1 MTKNLVIVES
11 PAKAGTLHKFLGP
24 GYQIEASYGH
34 VRDLPKSKMGVD
46 IQNGFKPH
54 YVIPQKSKKVVH
66 RLQQQAKKVKAI
78 YLAPDPDREGEAISW
93 HLAHLLSGNS
103 KAIWRV
109 VFNEITRDAVVHA
122 FERPRQID
130 QKLVDAQQA
139 RRVLDR
145 IVGYELSPL
154 LWKKVG
160 RGLSAGRVQ
169 SVALRLIVERERE
182 IRKFKPEEYWT
193 LIARL
198 SSKRPVERE
207 KIFKARLDRIGKAK
221 VELKNEAETLKLKEF
236 LAKQVYRVISIQ
248 KNERR
253 RRPQAPYTTSKLQ
266 QEAYGRLGFSA
277 AKTMRIA
284 QQLYEGVQLG
294 EEGSVGLI
302 TYMRTDSV
310 NVAQSAREEARRYI
324 AEHFGSDYLPKTPNL
339 YRSKKG
345 AQEAHEAIRPTSVA
359 RHPDKIKRHLNQD
372 QLKLY
377 DLIWR
382 KFLASQ
388 MTVAIDLV
396 TSIEILAGTEYFFK
410 ATGTRNLFPGFSAVL
425 SDVNR
430 TAKKDQKEEDEE
442 AGTQEFPELERNEE
456 LELHELIGDQHFTK
470 PPPRFND
477 ASLVKVLEEKG
488 IGRPSTYAP
497 IIYTLVARGYVQ
509 RKGGALI
516 PMELAETVITLL
528 VKHFPS
534 ILDVKFTAL
543 MEEELDKIEEG
554 TLNWVK
560 VLQDFHGPFQ
570 QWLSEAKEK
579 MKTVKREAVPAH
591 ENCDKCG
598 KPMVI
603 KWGRFGKFIACSGFP
618 KCRNT
623 KPITTDVP
631 CPKEGCEGYL
641 VKRKGKKGR
650 SFYGC
655 SKYPDCDFTSNHLP
669 GKGSTVEEKPP
680 EADEIDED
688 V

>member
-1 MTKNLVIVES
+1 MAKNLVIVES

-46 IQNGFKPH
+46 LENGFKPH

-66 RLQQQAKKVKAI
+66 RLQQQAKKARAI

-93 HLAHLLSGNS
+93 HLAHLFAENS

-109 VFNEITRDAVVHA
+109 AFNEITRDAVLQA
-122 FERPRQID
+122 FEQPRRID

-182 IRKFKPEEYWT
+182 VRKFKPEEYWS
-193 LIARL
+193 LEARL
-198 SSKRPVERE
+198 SSVQPAERE
-207 KIFKARLDRIGKAK
+207 KVFKARLDRIGKAK
-221 VELKNEAETLKLKEF
+221 VELKNEAETLELKAFIE
-236 LAKQVYRVISIQ
+236 KQVFRVVSIR

-253 RRPQAPYTTSKLQ
+253 RRPQAPYSTSKMQ

-284 QQLYEGVQLG
+284 QQLYEGVSVG

-310 NVAQSAREEARRYI
+310 NIAQSAREEARRYI
-324 AEHFGSDYLPKTPNL
+324 GEHFGRDYLPKIPNV

-345 AQEAHEAIRPTSVA
+345 AQEAHEAIRPTSVYQ
-359 RHPDKIKRHLNQD
+359 HPDKIKRYLNPD
-372 QLKLY
+372 QFKLY

-382 KFLASQ
+382 KFVASQ
-388 MTVAIDLV
+388 MTVAVDLV
-396 TSIEILAGTEYFFK
+396 TSIEILAGTEHFFK
-410 ATGTRNLFPGFSAVL
+410 ATGTRNLFSGFSAVFGDL
-425 SDVNR
+425 SKAV
-430 TAKKDQKEEDEE
+430 KKDQKRDEE
-442 AGTQEFPELERNEE
+442 ESAQEFPELVQNEE
-456 LELHELIGDQHFTK
+456 LKCHELIGNQHFTK

-497 IIYTLVARGYVQ
+497 IIYTLLTRGYVE
-509 RKGGALI
+509 RKSGALI
-516 PMELAETVITLL
+516 PMELAEIVITLL

-554 TLNWVK
+554 MVDWVK
-560 VLQDFHGPFQ
+560 VLENFHKPFRER
-570 QWLSEAKEK
+570 LAEAKEM
-579 MKTVKREAVPAH
+579 MKNVKREAVPAH
-591 ENCDKCG
+591 EDCKECG
-598 KPMVI
+598 KPMLI

-623 KPITTDVP
+623 KPISTDVP
-631 CPKEGCEGYL
+631 CPKDDCGGYL
-641 VKRKGKKGR
+641 VKRRGKKGR

-655 SKYPDCDFTSNHLP
+655 SKYPGCNFTANQLP
-669 GKGSTVEEKPP
+669 ARAPSGNEKPP
-680 EADEIDED
+680 EADEIDEN